1 MVTKLK
7 MGERDV
13 TWELVYKRNKVERL
27 KNEKFPLDVLD
38 DLPELIETKKKEGL
52 EAISEDD
59 MVRLY
64 WYGWAHDKPKV
75 GQFMSRLK
83 VPCGIVTPDQ
93 LLGVG
98 KISEEYGD
106 NYSELT
112 TRMGIQYHNIDLEH
126 LPDVYEAIHNTGLT
140 NKGAE
145 GDTVRNVTGCPLT
158 GINPHETFDVRPVI
172 DEVHD
177 FFSGN
182 PDYSDL
188 PRKLKFTITSCPLQC
203 SGPEFHGIA
212 LIAVRK
218 DGERGFA
225 VKTGGGLSS
234 TPRIARDLE
243 MFVPENQALD
253 VLRGLTDL
261 WNETLR
267 YRLSRPKSR
276 IKFMVDDHGPEKIRS
291 VLEEELGREFED
303 YEAPEPDPGDQSHLG
318 VLPQKQDNRI
328 ALGYSVPQGRVKG
341 HQLRRIADVL
351 DDVEGE
357 FRITREQNFILA
369 NIPRERVQEVKGKLD
384 DIGFSLDEQNKIFGH
399 SVACTSHKYCNFS
412 VARTKDKA
420 QEILED
426 LVEEFGE
433 DIEEGLTIKMDGCP
447 NACGQHWMGHIGLQG
462 TTARSESGDKIDAY
476 DVTLGGGTGSEVNIG
491 DVLFRKIPTAE
502 VNDVIHRLVKAWVG
516 KRSVNGYS
524 TDGSKSDPTEE
535 RYTFKDFCDEHSEEQ
550 LRKIGLG
557 GEADEAHRYGQ
568 VTLRLS
574 GPLVDYAGGIEQHEF
589 REAAVRDVRSLVGK
603 VTRRYKSL
611 GEEIPL
617 KNGDWSEHVN
627 FFLNDEDIREHEGLD
642 TPVEDGDEVLVL
654 PAISGG

>member
-1 MVTKLK
+1 MVEKLK
-7 MGERDV
+7 MTDRDV

-27 KNEKFPLDVLD
+27 KDEKFPLDVLD
-38 DLPELIETKKKEGL
+38 DLPEIIQTKKEDGL

-75 GQFMSRLK
+75 GTFMSRLK

-93 LLGVG
+93 MRGVG

-112 TRMGIQYHNIDLEH
+112 TRMGIQFHKIDLEH
-126 LPDVYEAIHNTGLT
+126 LPDVYEAIHDAGLT

-158 GINPHETFDVRPVI
+158 GINPREPFNVRPVI

-212 LIAVRK
+212 LLAVKK
-218 DGERGFA
+218 DGRRGFA

-234 TPRIARDLE
+234 TPRMARDLE
-243 MFVPENQALD
+243 MFVPEDHALD

-276 IKFMVDDHGPEKIRS
+276 IKFMLDDHGPEKIRE
-291 VLEEELGREFED
+291 VLEEELGQEYED
-303 YEAPEPDPGDQSHLG
+303 YEAPEPEPGDHSHLG
-318 VLPQKQDNRI
+318 LQPQKQDGMYS
-328 ALGYSVPQGRVKG
+328 LGYSVPQGWVKG
-341 HQLRRIADVL
+341 HQLRALADLLEEV
-351 DDVEGE
+351 DGHAR
-357 FRITREQNFILA
+357 FTREQNFILA
-369 NIPRERVQEVKGKLD
+369 DIPQERVEEVKDEVKS
-384 DIGFSLDEQNKIFGH
+384 IGFSLDERNKIFGH

-412 VARTKDKA
+412 VAKTKEKA
-420 QEILED
+420 QEILET
-426 LVEEFGE
+426 LAEQFGE
-433 DIEEGLTIKMDGCP
+433 EIEDGLTIKMDGCP

-462 TTARSESGDKIDAY
+462 TTARSDSGDKIDAY
-476 DVTLGGGTGSEVNIG
+476 DITLGGGTGSEVNIG
-491 DVLFRKIPTAE
+491 DVLFRKIPTDE
-502 VNDVIHRLVKAWVG
+502 VNDVVTRLVGAWVG
-516 KRSVNGYS
+516 ERNRRAKSTNGTS
-524 TDGSKSDPTEE
+524 ESEDET
-535 RYTFKDFCDEHSEEQ
+535 YTFKDFCDEISKEE
-550 LRKIGLG
+550 LRAIGMG
-557 GEADEAHRYGQ
+557 TDIEEAHRYGR

-574 GPLVDYAGGIEQHEF
+574 GPLVEYAGGIEQHEF
-589 REAAVRDVRSLVGK
+589 REAQVRTVKSLVKK
-603 VTRRYKSL
+603 VTRRYNSL
-611 GEEIPL
+611 DKEIPID
-617 KNGDWSEHVN
+617 NGDWEDHVN
-627 FFLNDEDIREHEGLD
+627 FFLNDEDIREFEGLE
-642 TPVEDGDEVLVL
+642 TSVEDGDEVFVL
-654 PAISGG
+654 PALSGG